1 MNELIE
7 NKKCFYSNF
16 SQNILDKNNVSF
28 YYCHKSAKKILYDNL
43 KSINFYSIQ
52 FDYTF
57 ELTKEE
63 LFYLKGDYIY
73 INILFSDSE
82 KSHWTM
88 GQIFTTKY
96 QFIYNTNLKQI
107 GFYNTINLGVNEDKK
122 DRKTSFLVVILFAL
136 CIFIFTILGIFIG
149 KKIFWWRRKVIVNE
163 LIEELNY
170 EYKIENNEIKS
181 NITES
186 KYKSIGNKNNL
197 LFEMKNKF
205 SE

>member
-1 MNELIE
+1 
-7 NKKCFYSNF
+7 
-16 SQNILDKNNVSF
+16 
-28 YYCHKSAKKILYDNL
+28 
-43 KSINFYSIQ
+43 
-52 FDYTF
+52 
-57 ELTKEE
+57 
-63 LFYLKGDYIY
+63 
-73 INILFSDSE
+73 
-82 KSHWTM
+82 M